1 MSKFASPVF
10 ALLAFAA
17 FTIAAMALGA
27 CSRQSS
33 SLFAEPASAATVG
46 APQIRVLRDDALE
59 IDGRQV
65 RLIDAAAPQATP
77 EARCP
82 AEAIASR
89 EAQLR
94 LQALVRGVRSAS
106 ITPTGGVDEYG
117 RAWGRV
123 FLDGVDPAQTLIN
136 EGLAVAPQHT
146 RFDWCA
152 AASTTQP
159 AGAHI
164 SLLSYAGA

>member
-1 MSKFASPVF
+1 MSRFASPVF

-33 SLFAEPASAATVG
+33 TLFAEPASAAVVG
-46 APQIRVLRDDALE
+46 APQIQVLRDDALR
-59 IDGRQV
+59 IDGREV
-65 RLIDAAAPQATP
+65 RLVDAAAPQATP

-117 RAWGRV
+117 RAWARV
-123 FLDGVDPAQTLIN
+123 FLDGSNPAQTLIN
-136 EGLAVAPQHT
+136 EGLAVSPQHR

-159 AGAHI
+159 AGARI

>member
-17 FTIAAMALGA
+17 FTLAAMALGA
-27 CSRQSS
+27 CSRTSS
-33 SLFAEPASAATVG
+33 TLFAEPASAASVS

-65 RLIDAAAPQATP
+65 RLVDAAAPQATP

-89 EAQLR
+89 QAQLR
-94 LQALVRGVRSAS
+94 LEALVRGVRRAA

-117 RAWGRV
+117 RAWARV
-123 FLDGVDPAQTLIN
+123 FLDGIDPAQTLIN
-136 EGLAVAPQHT
+136 EGLAVAPQQS

-164 SLLSYAGA
+164 SMLSYAGA